1 MPISQC
7 IAGEV
12 AGIGISIGYC
22 DSPPPIISVES
33 IVAAKPWYE
42 DFPDYSLISVGPRD
56 GNEEE
61 HSSAGHTR
69 GWNASG
75 FLAAI
80 CGIGIAL
87 SFWTPKNLWVIM
99 GGFGLRREKRQK
111 SREQVRVQAREDVFA
126 AHERIGTRSGGKGK
140 QRAIEASE
148 SEGESSTTLGE
159 STPLLAGPPVP
170 SYNKIEM
177 YDPDEEPKPTFNRG
191 DLESDPASPLAPIE
205 EDIEPRSL
213 PRNSGFQLPERKL
226 QTEQP
231 ILEGPEAAEV
241 ATPDSEGQC
250 PFHVRKN
257 SLQIQPLP
265 ASIVIPTE
273 KPASIRRPRSQES
286 IAGSPPKDSPA
297 SSYRSRSLPRAFAMR
312 DAGRK
317 REDEGEAEE
326 KENKAEEPKAME
338 SEVVEAVPEHIQ
350 AEEPEEEKKEKKE
363 DKEET
368 PAFNLIPATP
378 ATIPQEVRD
387 AAEAAMKEAKDDK
400 ASAEEDKK
408 DYRKTLS
415 DSASIRSRGHSRA
428 NSLSDLK
435 EEPEEPAAPVRGN
448 SGSLTVDYKGKQPA
462 TSDEDDISIV
472 DHPVSTS
479 PDQLSI
485 NEEAKKTEEPKAEEP
500 KPAPVV
506 DSPSHG
512 PPPSRGG
519 SFMDDGKSI
528 SSQDPK
534 SSPSRKGSFRRMV
547 TGLPT
552 RQPSNDAM
560 KKEGSL
566 RRSLSS
572 VIPGGKSKKRD
583 KSAPPSSAS
592 SQILK
597 PGEPT
602 PPPTPPSGGPPR
614 DEAEAIRPSSRRSER
629 SISRSMSWNNAISK
643 LSSSDKKRN
652 MVAKQASET
661 EASAGSKSTTDVPEA
676 VKPAGESINTASPV
690 KPDETPAAS
699 PVAGPSSE
707 DAQGAKEEEKPKPP
721 SRRTSWWGLPKELK
735 RKNSIAKS
743 DKGEEVIT
751 RPATATSTSAPAVAP
766 ATPEGKGKEVE
777 RPAEVT
783 ADATPAPAPAVIPTE
798 EVAKSDAP
806 ATATVEPTPAE
817 TPAAEAAAPSPPKLR
832 GRVKS
837 IMAWRSK
844 S

>member
-1 MPISQC
+1 MFDQLFSRRNSEAEHTSPTRESGTPVSPHMPISQC

-12 AGIGISIGYC
+12 AGIGVSIGYC
-22 DSPPPIISVES
+22 DSPPPIIISVES

-42 DFPDYSLISVGPRD
+42 DFPEYSLISVGPRD
-56 GNEEE
+56 GNDEE
-61 HSSAGHTR
+61 HSSSTGHTR
-69 GWNASG
+69 GWNAGG

-80 CGIGIAL
+80 FGIGIAL

-99 GGFGLRREKRQK
+99 GGFGLRREKRQQK
-111 SREQVRVQAREDVFA
+111 SREQVGVQAREGIYA
-126 AHERIGTRSGGKGK
+126 PERIDTKTKGKGK

-159 STPLLAGPPVP
+159 STPLLSGPPIP
-170 SYNKIEM
+170 SYNRAEV
-177 YDPDEEPKPTFNRG
+177 YDSDGEPKPTFSRG
-191 DLESDPASPLAPIE
+191 DLESVPVSPLTPAVTENPLTTIE

-312 DAGRK
+312 EAARQQDD
-317 REDEGEAEE
+317 DEEEE
-326 KENKAEEPKAME
+326 KEEERKVEEPKAKE
-338 SEVVEAVPEHIQ
+338 PEVVKTPEPEHIK
-350 AEEPEEEKKEKKE
+350 AEEEGKKEEE
-363 DKEET
+363 KEET
-368 PAFNLIPATP
+368 PVFNLIPATP
-378 ATIPQEVRD
+378 AAIPQEVRD
-387 AAEAAMKEAKDDK
+387 AAEAAMKEA
-400 ASAEEDKK
+400 EEEKK
-408 DYRKTLS
+408 DHRKTLS
-415 DSASIRSRGHSRA
+415 DGASIRSKKHSRA

-435 EEPEEPAAPVRGN
+435 EEPESPTSPVKSN
-448 SGSLTVDYKGKQPA
+448 SGTLTVDYKGKQPA

-472 DHPVSTS
+472 DHPVSAS

-485 NEEAKKTEEPKAEEP
+485 HEDTKKTEEP

-547 TGLPT
+547 SAGLPT
-552 RQPSNDAM
+552 RKPSNDAM

-566 RRSLSS
+566 RRSLTS

-597 PGEPT
+597 L
-602 PPPTPPSGGPPR
+602 
-614 DEAEAIRPSSRRSER
+614 D
-629 SISRSMSWNNAISK
+629 
-643 LSSSDKKRN
+643 
-652 MVAKQASET
+652 T
-661 EASAGSKSTTDVPEA
+661 EAPAGSKSTTDVREV
-676 VKPAGESINTASPV
+676 VKPSNGSVNTASPV
-690 KPDETPAAS
+690 KPDETPGAS
-699 PVAGPSSE
+699 PVAGPSSD
-707 DAQGAKEEEKPKPP
+707 DAQSAKEEEKPKPA
-721 SRRTSWWGLPKELK
+721 SRRASWWGISKDLK
-735 RKNSIAKS
+735 RKNSVAKS
-743 DKGEEVIT
+743 DKGEEVVT
-751 RPATATSTSAPAVAP
+751 RPATATSTTAPVVAP

-783 ADATPAPAPAVIPTE
+783 TDASPAPAPAPAVIPTE

-806 ATATVEPTPAE
+806 ATAAVEPATE
-817 TPAAEAAAPSPPKLR
+817 TPAAAAEAPVAAPSPSRPTLR
-832 GRVKS
+832 GRAKS
-837 IMAWRSK
+837 IMAWSRK

>member
-1 MPISQC
+1 MFDQLFSRRNSEVEHTSPTRESGTPVSPHMPISQC

-87 SFWTPKNLWVIM
+87 SFWTPRNLWVIM
-99 GGFGLRREKRQK
+99 GGFGLRREKRQQK
-111 SREQVRVQAREDVFA
+111 SREQVRVRAREDVY
-126 AHERIGTRSGGKGK
+126 AHERIGTRSEGKGK

-159 STPLLAGPPVP
+159 STPLLVGPHVP
-170 SYNKIEM
+170 SYNKIDV

-191 DLESDPASPLAPIE
+191 DLEPVPVENFLTTIE

-213 PRNSGFQLPERKL
+213 PNNSGFQLPERKL

-286 IAGSPPKDSPA
+286 IVGSPPKDSPA

-312 DAGRK
+312 DAPRR
-317 REDEGEAEE
+317 REEGEEEQEE
-326 KENKAEEPKAME
+326 KEKKVEEPQAME
-338 SEVVEAVPEHIQ
+338 PEAAVEAIPEHIQ
-350 AEEPEEEKKEKKE
+350 AEEPEKEEKKEKKE

-368 PAFNLIPATP
+368 PVFNLIPATP
-378 ATIPQEVRD
+378 AAIPEEVRD
-387 AAEAAMKEAKDDK
+387 AAEAAMKEAQDDK
-400 ASAEEDKK
+400 TSAEEDKK
-408 DYRKTLS
+408 DHRKTLS
-415 DSASIRSRGHSRA
+415 DSASIRSKKHSRA
-428 NSLSDLK
+428 NSLSDLR
-435 EEPEEPAAPVRGN
+435 EEPEEPAAPAREN

-462 TSDEDDISIV
+462 SPDEDDISIV
-472 DHPVSTS
+472 DHPVSAS

-485 NEEAKKTEEPKAEEP
+485 NEEAKKTEEP

-519 SFMDDGKSI
+519 SIMDDGKSI

-547 TGLPT
+547 SSGLPT

-560 KKEGSL
+560 KREGSL
-566 RRSLSS
+566 RRSLTS

-597 PGEPT
+597 L
-602 PPPTPPSGGPPR
+602 
-614 DEAEAIRPSSRRSER
+614 D
-629 SISRSMSWNNAISK
+629 
-643 LSSSDKKRN
+643 
-652 MVAKQASET
+652 T
-661 EASAGSKSTTDVPEA
+661 EAPADSKSTTDVREA
-676 VKPAGESINTASPV
+676 IKPSNESINTTSPV
-690 KPDETPAAS
+690 KPDETPAVS
-699 PVAGPSSE
+699 PVAGPSSD
-707 DAQGAKEEEKPKPP
+707 DAQSTREEEKPKP
-721 SRRTSWWGLPKELK
+721 SRRASWWGISKELK

-743 DKGEEVIT
+743 DKGEEVAT
-751 RPATATSTSAPAVAP
+751 RPATATSTAAPVLAP

-777 RPAEVT
+777 RPAEIT
-783 ADATPAPAPAVIPTE
+783 TGASPAPAPAVIPTE
-798 EVAKSDAP
+798 EVAKTDAP
-806 ATATVEPTPAE
+806 ATAVVEPTTAE
-817 TPAAEAAAPSPPKLR
+817 TPAADAPTAAAPSPPKPMLKER
-832 GRVKS
+832 VERVRSIKSFWGRKS
-837 IMAWRSK
+837 
-844 S
+844 

>member
-1 MPISQC
+1 MFDQLFSRRNSEVEHTSPTRESGTPVSPHMPISQC

-12 AGIGISIGYC
+12 AGIGISIG
-22 DSPPPIISVES
+22 
-33 IVAAKPWYE
+33 
-42 DFPDYSLISVGPRD
+42 LISVGPRD

-61 HSSAGHTR
+61 HSSSAGHTR

-111 SREQVRVQAREDVFA
+111 AREQVRVQAREDVF

-170 SYNKIEM
+170 SYNRIEV

-191 DLESDPASPLAPIE
+191 DLDDDPQSTRVSPEIPPTQTAENSLTTIE

-286 IAGSPPKDSPA
+286 IAGSPPKDSPS

-317 REDEGEAEE
+317 REDEGEDEE
-326 KENKAEEPKAME
+326 KEEKAEEPKAVE
-338 SEVVEAVPEHIQ
+338 PEVVEEAVPEPIQ
-350 AEEPEEEKKEKKE
+350 AEEPEKEEKKESKE

-368 PAFNLIPATP
+368 PVFNLIPATP
-378 ATIPQEVRD
+378 AAIPQEVQD
-387 AAEAAMKEAKDDK
+387 AAEAAMKEAQDDK
-400 ASAEEDKK
+400 ASAEEEDKK
-408 DYRKTLS
+408 DYRRTLS

-435 EEPEEPAAPVRGN
+435 EEPEEPAAPVRDN

-462 TSDEDDISIV
+462 TSDEDDILIV
-472 DHPVSTS
+472 DHPVSAS

-500 KPAPVV
+500 KPASVV

-547 TGLPT
+547 SGLPT

-560 KKEGSL
+560 RKEGSL
-566 RRSLSS
+566 RRSLTS
-572 VIPGGKSKKRD
+572 VIPGGKSRKRD

-597 PGEPT
+597 P
-602 PPPTPPSGGPPR
+602 
-614 DEAEAIRPSSRRSER
+614 D
-629 SISRSMSWNNAISK
+629 
-643 LSSSDKKRN
+643 
-652 MVAKQASET
+652 T
-661 EASAGSKSTTDVPEA
+661 EASAGSKSTADVHEA
-676 VKPAGESINTASPV
+676 VKPSGESINTASP
-690 KPDETPAAS
+690 A
-699 PVAGPSSE
+699 AGPSSDSVE
-707 DAQGAKEEEKPKPP
+707 GTKEEEKQKPAG
-721 SRRTSWWGLPKELK
+721 RRASWWGLSKELK
-735 RKNSIAKS
+735 KKNSVAKL
-743 DKGEEVIT
+743 DKGEEGAT
-751 RPATATSTSAPAVAP
+751 RPGTATSVAAPAVAP

-777 RPAEVT
+777 RPAEIT
-783 ADATPAPAPAVIPTE
+783 TDATPAPAPAVIPTE
-798 EVAKSDAP
+798 GVAKSDTP
-806 ATATVEPTPAE
+806 AAATVEPT
-817 TPAAEAAAPSPPKLR
+817 TTEAPAAPSPPKLR

-837 IMAWRSK
+837 IMAWRSNK

>member
-1 MPISQC
+1 MFDQLFSRRNSEVEHTSPTRESGTPVSPHMPISQC

-87 SFWTPKNLWVIM
+87 SFWTPRNLWVIM
-99 GGFGLRREKRQK
+99 GGFGLRREKRQQK
-111 SREQVRVQAREDVFA
+111 SREQVRVRAREDVY

-159 STPLLAGPPVP
+159 STPLLVGPHVP
-170 SYNKIEM
+170 SYNKIDV

-191 DLESDPASPLAPIE
+191 DLEPVPVSPVENLLTTIE

-213 PRNSGFQLPERKL
+213 PKNSGFQLPERKL

-265 ASIVIPTE
+265 VSIVIPTG
-273 KPASIRRPRSQES
+273 KPASIRRPRSEES
-286 IAGSPPKDSPA
+286 IVGSPPKDSPA

-312 DAGRK
+312 DASRR
-317 REDEGEAEE
+317 REEEEEEEE
-326 KENKAEEPKAME
+326 KEKKVEEPQAME
-338 SEVVEAVPEHIQ
+338 PELAAETVPEHIQ
-350 AEEPEEEKKEKKE
+350 AEKEENKEKE

-368 PAFNLIPATP
+368 PVFNLIPATP
-378 ATIPQEVRD
+378 AAIPEEVRD
-387 AAEAAMKEAKDDK
+387 AAEAAMKEAQDDK
-400 ASAEEDKK
+400 ASSEEDKK
-408 DYRKTLS
+408 DHRKTLS
-415 DSASIRSRGHSRA
+415 DSASIRSRKHSRA
-428 NSLSDLK
+428 NSLSDLR
-435 EEPEEPAAPVRGN
+435 EEPEESAAPAREN

-472 DHPVSTS
+472 DHPVSAS

-485 NEEAKKTEEPKAEEP
+485 NEEVKKTEEP

-519 SFMDDGKSI
+519 SIMDDGKSI

-547 TGLPT
+547 SGLPT

-560 KKEGSL
+560 KREGSL
-566 RRSLSS
+566 RRSLTS

-597 PGEPT
+597 L
-602 PPPTPPSGGPPR
+602 
-614 DEAEAIRPSSRRSER
+614 D
-629 SISRSMSWNNAISK
+629 
-643 LSSSDKKRN
+643 
-652 MVAKQASET
+652 T
-661 EASAGSKSTTDVPEA
+661 EAPAGSKSTTDVREA
-676 VKPAGESINTASPV
+676 IKPPSESINTASPV
-690 KPDETPAAS
+690 KPDETPAVS
-699 PVAGPSSE
+699 PVAGPSSD
-707 DAQGAKEEEKPKPP
+707 DAQSTREEEKPKPA
-721 SRRTSWWGLPKELK
+721 SRRSSWWGISKELK

-743 DKGEEVIT
+743 DKGEEVTT
-751 RPATATSTSAPAVAP
+751 RPATATSTTAPVVAP

-783 ADATPAPAPAVIPTE
+783 TEASPAPPPAPAIPTE
-798 EVAKSDAP
+798 GVAKSDAP
-806 ATATVEPTPAE
+806 AAIAEPATTETPATE
-817 TPAAEAAAPSPPKLR
+817 TPAAAAASPPKPMLKER
-832 GRVKS
+832 VERVKS
-837 IMAWRSK
+837 IK
-844 S
+844 SFWGRKS

>member
-42 DFPDYSLISVGPRD
+42 DFPAYSLISVGPRD

-61 HSSAGHTR
+61 HSSSAGHTR

-126 AHERIGTRSGGKGK
+126 HERIGTRSGGKGK

-159 STPLLAGPPVP
+159 STPLLSGPPIP
-170 SYNKIEM
+170 TYNRIEV
-177 YDPDEEPKPTFNRG
+177 YDSDEEPKPTFNRG
-191 DLESDPASPLAPIE
+191 DLESVPTSPAEAPLTTIE

-326 KENKAEEPKAME
+326 KEEKAEEPKAME
-338 SEVVEAVPEHIQ
+338 PEVVEAVPEHIQ
-350 AEEPEEEKKEKKE
+350 AEEPEKEEKKEKRE

-368 PAFNLIPATP
+368 PVFNLIPATP

-387 AAEAAMKEAKDDK
+387 AAEAAVKEAQDDK
-400 ASAEEDKK
+400 ASAEEDK

-435 EEPEEPAAPVRGN
+435 EEPEEPAAPARGN
-448 SGSLTVDYKGKQPA
+448 NGSLTVDYKGKQPA
-462 TSDEDDISIV
+462 TSDEDDILIV

-485 NEEAKKTEEPKAEEP
+485 NEEAKTEEPKAEEP
-500 KPAPVV
+500 KPVPVV

-560 KKEGSL
+560 RKEGSL

-602 PPPTPPSGGPPR
+602 PPPTPPETRASR
-614 DEAEAIRPSSRRSER
+614 DEAIRPSSRRSER
-629 SISRSMSWNNAISK
+629 STSRSMSWNNAISK
-643 LSSSDKKRN
+643 LSLSDKKRN

-676 VKPAGESINTASPV
+676 VKPSGESINTAPPV

-707 DAQGAKEEEKPKPP
+707 DAQGAKEEEKVKPP
-721 SRRTSWWGLPKELK
+721 IRRTSWWGISKELK

-743 DKGEEVIT
+743 DKGEEAVT
-751 RPATATSTSAPAVAP
+751 RPATATSTTAPAVAP

-783 ADATPAPAPAVIPTE
+783 ADATPAPAPAAIPTE

-806 ATATVEPTPAE
+806 VTATVEPTPAE
-817 TPAAEAAAPSPPKLR
+817 APAAPSPPKLR

-837 IMAWRSK
+837 IMAWRTGK

>member
-1 MPISQC
+1 MFDQLFSRRNSEVEHASPTRESGTPVSPHMPISQC

-22 DSPPPIISVES
+22 DSPPLPVISVES

-61 HSSAGHTR
+61 PPSTGHTR

-75 FLAAI
+75 FIAAI

-87 SFWTPKNLWVIM
+87 SFWTPRNLWVIM
-99 GGFGLRREKRQK
+99 GGFGLRREKRQHK
-111 SREQVRVQAREDVFA
+111 SREQVRVQAREGVYV
-126 AHERIGTRSGGKGK
+126 HERIGTKSGGKGK
-140 QRAIEASE
+140 QRAIETSE
-148 SEGESSTTLGE
+148 SEGESSATLGE
-159 STPLLAGPPVP
+159 STPLLASPPVP
-170 SYNKIEM
+170 PYNRIEE
-177 YDPDEEPKPTFNRG
+177 YDSGEEPEHTFNRV
-191 DLESDPASPLAPIE
+191 DSESAENLLTTIE

-213 PRNSGFQLPERKL
+213 PRNLGFQLPERKL

-312 DAGRK
+312 DSARRLG
-317 REDEGEAEE
+317 EEVEAEE
-326 KENKAEEPKAME
+326 KEKKVEEPQAME
-338 SEVVEAVPEHIQ
+338 PEGDKATPEPIQ
-350 AEEPEEEKKEKKE
+350 AEEPKKVEKKE

-368 PAFNLIPATP
+368 PVFNLIPATP

-387 AAEAAMKEAKDDK
+387 AAEASMKETRDDE
-400 ASAEEDKK
+400 ATTEEDRK

-415 DSASIRSRGHSRA
+415 DSASIRSKKHSRA

-435 EEPEEPAAPVRGN
+435 EELEPAAPARGN

-472 DHPVSTS
+472 DHPVSAS

-485 NEEAKKTEEPKAEEP
+485 NEEAKKAEEP
-500 KPAPVV
+500 KPAPVA

-547 TGLPT
+547 SAGLPT
-552 RQPSNDAM
+552 RKPSNDAM
-560 KKEGSL
+560 KREGSL
-566 RRSLSS
+566 RRSLTS
-572 VIPGGKSKKRD
+572 VMPGGKSKKRD

-597 PGEPT
+597 L
-602 PPPTPPSGGPPR
+602 
-614 DEAEAIRPSSRRSER
+614 D
-629 SISRSMSWNNAISK
+629 
-643 LSSSDKKRN
+643 
-652 MVAKQASET
+652 T
-661 EASAGSKSTTDVPEA
+661 EASAGSKSTTDVREA
-676 VKPAGESINTASPV
+676 VKPSNGSINTASPV
-690 KPDETPAAS
+690 KPDETPGVS
-699 PVAGPSSE
+699 PVAGPSTD
-707 DAQGAKEEEKPKPP
+707 DAQSTKEEEKLKPP
-721 SRRTSWWGLPKELK
+721 SRRTSWWGLSKELK

-743 DKGEEVIT
+743 DKGEEVVT
-751 RPATATSTSAPAVAP
+751 RPATATSTAAPAVAP
-766 ATPEGKGKEVE
+766 ATPERNGKEVE
-777 RPAEVT
+777 RPADVT
-783 ADATPAPAPAVIPTE
+783 TDATPSPAPAAVSTE
-798 EVAKSDAP
+798 GVAKSDTP
-806 ATATVEPTPAE
+806 VTATVEPTTAE
-817 TPAAEAAAPSPPKLR
+817 TPVAEAPAAAAPSPPKPMLR
-832 GRVKS
+832 ERVKS
-837 IMAWRSK
+837 V
-844 S
+844 

>member
-61 HSSAGHTR
+61 HSSTAGHTR

-111 SREQVRVQAREDVFA
+111 AREQVRVQAREDVF

-170 SYNKIEM
+170 SYNRIEV
-177 YDPDEEPKPTFNRG
+177 YDPEEEPKPTFNRG
-191 DLESDPASPLAPIE
+191 DLESAPASPLAPAENSLTTIE

-286 IAGSPPKDSPA
+286 IAGSPPKDSPS

-317 REDEGEAEE
+317 REDEGEEEE
-326 KENKAEEPKAME
+326 KEQKAEEPKAVE
-338 SEVVEAVPEHIQ
+338 PEVVDEVVEEEAVPEPIQ
-350 AEEPEEEKKEKKE
+350 AEEPEKEEKKENKE
-363 DKEET
+363 DKEEET
-368 PAFNLIPATP
+368 PVFNLIPATP
-378 ATIPQEVRD
+378 AAIPQEVRD
-387 AAEAAMKEAKDDK
+387 AAEAAMKEAQDDK
-400 ASAEEDKK
+400 VEEDKK
-408 DYRKTLS
+408 DYRRTLS

-435 EEPEEPAAPVRGN
+435 EEPEEPAAPAREN

-462 TSDEDDISIV
+462 TSDEDDILIV
-472 DHPVSTS
+472 DHPVSAS

-485 NEEAKKTEEPKAEEP
+485 NEEAKKPEEPKAEEP
-500 KPAPVV
+500 KPASVV

-547 TGLPT
+547 SGLPT

-560 KKEGSL
+560 RKEGSL
-566 RRSLSS
+566 RRSLTS

-602 PPPTPPSGGPPR
+602 PPPTPPETRASR
-614 DEAEAIRPSSRRSER
+614 DETEAIRPSSRRSER
-629 SISRSMSWNNAISK
+629 SIARSMSWNNAISK

-652 MVAKQASET
+652 MVAKQASDT
-661 EASAGSKSTTDVPEA
+661 EASAGSKSTTDVHEA
-676 VKPAGESINTASPV
+676 VKPSGESINTASPV
-690 KPDETPAAS
+690 
-699 PVAGPSSE
+699 AGPSSDDVQGTKE
-707 DAQGAKEEEKPKPP
+707 DEKPKPAG
-721 SRRTSWWGLPKELK
+721 RRASWWGLSKELK
-735 RKNSIAKS
+735 KKNSSAKL
-743 DKGEEVIT
+743 DKGEEGAT
-751 RPATATSTSAPAVAP
+751 RPGTATSIAAPAVAP

-777 RPAEVT
+777 RPAEIT
-783 ADATPAPAPAVIPTE
+783 TDATPAPAPAVIPTE
-798 EVAKSDAP
+798 GVAKSDTP
-806 ATATVEPTPAE
+806 AAATVEPT
-817 TPAAEAAAPSPPKLR
+817 TTEAPAAPSPPKLR

-837 IMAWRSK
+837 IMAWRSNK